1 MHTVA
6 EKWNDARKI
15 CIEEGTHLL
24 ILNSGAEMDAVT
36 SIWSKHPNIT
46 GDVHSNYLYA
56 GVHDRFNE
64 GEYITIFGTVVE
76 RYYP

>member
-1 MHTVA
+1 
-6 EKWNDARKI
+6 
-15 CIEEGTHLL
+15 
-24 ILNSGAEMDAVT
+24 MDAVK

-46 GDVHSNYLYA
+46 GDVYSNYLFV